1 MLVPNPQIH
10 FDLEKINHYDIPM
23 FRGDCFENESF
34 MKVVPEDEYDWD
46 RVDLDTYHILPEEN
60 DILPKKRAFK
70 HPVTGIMHVVPPE
83 WMDDIRV
90 AKEQKKRERERQ
102 IIYESELVLSNVPK
116 AKYEK

>member
-1 MLVPNPQIH
+1 
-10 FDLEKINHYDIPM
+10 M

-46 RVDLDTYHILPEEN
+46 RVDLDTCHILPEEN